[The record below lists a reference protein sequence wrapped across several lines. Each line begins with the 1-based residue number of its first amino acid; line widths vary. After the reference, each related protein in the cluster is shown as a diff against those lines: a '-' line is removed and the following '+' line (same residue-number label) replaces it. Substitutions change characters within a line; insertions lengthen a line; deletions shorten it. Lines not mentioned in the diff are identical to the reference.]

1 MNVRLTLWQEYFTV
15 KDIFR
20 EASPRVLI
28 DQRMTRGEILLL

>member
-1 MNVRLTLWQEYFTV
+1 MNVQLTLRQEYFTV

-28 DQRMTRGEILLL
+28 DKQMTQGEILLL